1 MTTLRT
7 HASLLFCAA
16 MLNACGPNY
25 HITRGQEHLA
35 ESRPDAAAQEFQ
47 KALDKNPTALA
58 ALRGMAAAHIDRD
71 QPVRAIIPAQRA
83 ARAGDTEGRRLLSQA
98 LLTTGRADDALRA
111 IKVGREES
119 PDDPTFRMLMVRGLT
134 AVGKYE
140 DAAAAADELLIDL
153 TSSEARSLHAW
164 TLSRAGQ
171 VDAAVA
177 MAADAVAIAADEAM
191 IQAEAAAIF
200 WKGRRKD
207 DFEQANKMARA
218 LLPASPRQQ
227 LHRAKWHAE
236 QGDTE
241 SAIRHLEALR
251 GAYTKDG
258 VLAARLGL
266 LYAERGSWA
275 DATRHLSAALKLKPF
290 LQNRAASGVEVMQ
303 SGDSVKE
310 NNRRAEHIEVAEK
323 LGIAYAALGQHRNAA
338 AAWQAAVDRS
348 KRPSAADYI
357 RIARAWQMGNDVDGM
372 GRSAQMAAERDPSN
386 AEAHFLLAQAYEAA
400 NNIEWAIRH
409 GQRAWALGPDKPEV
423 VVFVGKLYEERG
435 DKRMAR
441 ELYRDA
447 LRRHPS
453 DARIYSAFERV
464 GGSRR

>member
-1 MTTLRT
+1 MKLWT
-7 HASLLFCAA
+7 HASLVFGAA
-16 MLNACGPNY
+16 VLSACGPNY
-25 HITRGQEHLA
+25 HIAKGEEHLA
-35 ESRPDAAAQEFQ
+35 GSRPDAAAQEFQ

-83 ARAGDTEGRRLLSQA
+83 ARAGDIESRRLLSQA
-98 LLTTGRADDALRA
+98 LLTTGRAEDALKA
-111 IKVGREES
+111 IKAGREEA
-119 PDDPTFRMLMVRGLT
+119 PDDASFRMLLVRGLT
-134 AVGKYE
+134 AVGQYD
-140 DAAAAADELLIDL
+140 DAASAADEFLIDL
-153 TSSEARSLHAW
+153 SSPEARALHAW
-164 TLSRAGQ
+164 TLSRAGK
-171 VDAAVA
+171 VDSAVA

-200 WKGRRKD
+200 WKGGRKD

-218 LLPASPRQQ
+218 LLPASPRQELQ
-227 LHRAKWHAE
+227 RAKWHAE

-241 SAIRHLEALR
+241 TAIRRLEALR

-266 LYAERGSWA
+266 LYAERGAWKDSA
-275 DATRHLSAALKLKPF
+275 RHLSAALRLKPY
-290 LQNRAASGVEVMQ
+290 AEDAPVSGVQLMKT
-303 SGDSVKE
+303 GDSMKE
-310 NNRRAEHIEVAEK
+310 KSRRSEHIEVAET
-323 LGIAYAALGQHRNAA
+323 LGVAFTALGKHRNAA
-338 AAWQAAVDRS
+338 AAWQVAVDRTA
-348 KRPSAADYI
+348 RPTASDYI
-357 RIARAWQMGNDVDGM
+357 RVARAWQMGNDVDGM
-372 GRSAQMAAERDPSN
+372 GRSAQLATEQDPSN

-409 GQRAWALGPDKPEV
+409 GQRAWELSPDKPEV
-423 VVFVGKLYEERG
+423 VVFVGKLYEGRG

-447 LRRHPS
+447 LRQHPS

-464 GGSRR
+464 GGARR